1 MGQIDKDVFERG
13 LFSHDPAYIPVIVSR
28 EFENFSGWVRFCFGA
43 QEEEG
48 IGFALFVL
56 HVLDSGKGRE
66 LCVYILARV
75 LEFQANF
82 SRGAVLL
89 KQILRRIRGTDA
101 PLVDH
106 HHTRT
111 HHFDFGQNVRR
122 NQNGAPMREVF
133 DEFSHLPDLVG
144 IEADGRFVED
154 EQIRVMNQ
162 GVGKSDPLFLALG
175 EGADQGAFFFLQVT
189 HFEHISDAVLD
200 FRAFNAFERGSVA
213 EVFMDPHIAV
223 EGGAF
228 REVSEMLAGLDGLF
242 EDIKP
247 SDGGVAGRWG
257 KVAGEHAHGGAF
269 SSAIGPEETDDLSL
283 VNFEGNIA
291 HSGEPRVALGEMDDF
306 DHKQGDWREGALHA
320 PKNGEAEGALEG
332 FGAWDKR
339 WGNAF
344 NLFWGRGC
352 VTSATIPRG
361 DTV

>member
-13 LFSHDPAYIPVIVSR
+13 FFSHDPAYIPVIVSR
-28 EFENFSGWVRFCFGA
+28 EFENLSGRVRFCFGA

-48 IGFALFVL
+48 IGITLLVL

-82 SRGAVLL
+82 ARGAVLL
-89 KQILRRIRGTDA
+89 QQILRRIRGTDA

-133 DEFSHLPDLVG
+133 DELPHLPDLVG

-162 GVGKSDPLFLALG
+162 GVSESDPLFLAFG

-247 SDGGVAGRWG
+247 GDGGVARRRG
-257 KVAGEHAHGGAF
+257 KVAREHAHGGAF
-269 SSAIGPEETDDLSL
+269 SGAVGPEETDDLSL
-283 VNFEGNIA
+283 VNFKGNIA
-291 HSGEPRVALGEMDDF
+291 HSCEPWVALGEMDDF
-306 DHKQGDWREGALHA
+306 DHKQGDWSEGTQHA
-320 PKNGEAEGALEG
+320 PKNGEEKGASEG
-332 FGAWDKR
+332 FSAWDKR
-339 WGNAF
+339 GGNAF
-344 NLFWGRGC
+344 NLFLGKGY
-352 VTSATIPRG
+352 VATGAIPRG
-361 DTV
+361 DKV